1 MPLHYIYTHM
11 VMVRTLFFFFLFHT
25 LVKVVDPEAIRICRT
40 LLWNLCIDSSST
52 RRKHCAVLSFVT
64 CRQIYSYQLAK

>member
-1 MPLHYIYTHM
+1 MQNGKYEYVKLPPVTHYVSID
-11 VMVRTLFFFFLFHT
+11 VLLLRFKAHT

-40 LLWNLCIDSSST
+40 LLWNLCMDSSST

-64 CRQIYSYQLAK
+64 